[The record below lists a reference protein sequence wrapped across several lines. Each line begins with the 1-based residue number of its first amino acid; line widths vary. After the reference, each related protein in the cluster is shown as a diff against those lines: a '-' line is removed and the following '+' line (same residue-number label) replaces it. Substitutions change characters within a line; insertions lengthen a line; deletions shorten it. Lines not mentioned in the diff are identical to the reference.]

1 MRITSTYVEKTFN
14 RTPLW
19 SSTEDHLHI
28 RGENRD
34 AVEMIKTQEGSPPH
48 TWRKRLE
55 TSVYFDNYRITST
68 YVEKTICFIILT
80 TPSEDHLHIRG
91 ENSVLVLLAGT
102 LVGSPPHT
110 WRKRYTTDEISLIF
124 RITST
129 YVEKTFLFCKF
140 LARLQDHLHIRGE
153 NESSGVQYLG
163 KSGSPPHTWR
173 KRSTVP
179 VSVAVVGITSTYVE
193 KTNFQNGQGRTKS
206 GSPPHTWRKLYR
218 HLLTLYASRI
228 TSTYVEKTLRRFC
241 LYALHEDHLHIR
253 GENSANLL
261 LLA

>member
-1 MRITSTYVEKTFN
+1 MGSGSPPHTWRKQPETSKLSPPCGITSTYVEKTVGMAQSRCN
-14 RTPLW
+14 AQ
-19 SSTEDHLHI
+19 DHLHI
-28 RGENRD
+28 RGENF
-34 AVEMIKTQEGSPPH
+34 VMNVYFIMPLGSPPH
-48 TWRKRLE
+48 TWRKLGAYQ
-55 TSVYFDNYRITST
+55 SIDWNDRITST

-173 KRSTVP
+173 KQTSKMVK
-179 VSVAVVGITSTYVE
+179 VALS
-193 KTNFQNGQGRTKS
+193 Q
-206 GSPPHTWRKLYR
+206 
-218 HLLTLYASRI
+218 
-228 TSTYVEKTLRRFC
+228 
-241 LYALHEDHLHIR
+241 DHLHIR
-253 GENSANLL
+253 GENPA
-261 LLA
+261 

>member
-1 MRITSTYVEKTFN
+1 
-14 RTPLW
+14 
-19 SSTEDHLHI
+19 
-28 RGENRD
+28 
-34 AVEMIKTQEGSPPH
+34 MIKAGSPPH
-48 TWRKRLE
+48 TWRKLGAYQ
-55 TSVYFDNYRITST
+55 SIDWNDRITST

-153 NESSGVQYLG
+153 NDLTEEQVKAYR
-163 KSGSPPHTWR
+163 GSPPHTWR
-173 KRSTVP
+173 KQCLHV
-179 VSVAVVGITSTYVE
+179 
-193 KTNFQNGQGRTKS
+193 QDQ
-206 GSPPHTWRKLYR
+206 L
-218 HLLTLYASRI
+218 ASRI
-228 TSTYVEKTLRRFC
+228 TSTYVEKTESC
-241 LYALHEDHLHIR
+241 LLLLPWWEDHLHIR
-253 GENSANLL
+253 GENVKI
-261 LLA
+261 

>member
-1 MRITSTYVEKTFN
+1 MAQSRCN
-14 RTPLW
+14 AQ
-19 SSTEDHLHI
+19 DHLHI
-28 RGENRD
+28 RGENF
-34 AVEMIKTQEGSPPH
+34 VMNVYFIMPLGSPPH
-48 TWRKRLE
+48 TWRKLGAYQ
-55 TSVYFDNYRITST
+55 SIDWNDRITST

-153 NESSGVQYLG
+153 DESSGVQYLG

-193 KTNFQNGQGRTKS
+193 KTYD
-206 GSPPHTWRKLYR
+206 LY
-218 HLLTLYASRI
+218 SWQV
-228 TSTYVEKTLRRFC
+228 S
-241 LYALHEDHLHIR
+241 D
-253 GENSANLL
+253 
-261 LLA
+261 